1 MRVAFCPQA
10 HTHTLGC
17 ARRSQLVFMETIVQV
32 FICNASVVGLVDERE
47 TSVTSWKRL
56 RNEESGESVICT
68 LPSLGVQEVSHDWRR
83 ELRWQTLIGSN
94 QLTSDNRNSRNRLQ
108 TRVTDKTTGLQ
119 PTRTAH
125 STIVVVS

>member
-47 TSVTSWKRL
+47 TSMTSWKRL
-56 RNEESGESVICT
+56 RNEESGESVIWT
-68 LPSLGVQEVSHDWRR
+68 RHHLGSKRYSM
-83 ELRWQTLIGSN
+83 IGGEN
-94 QLTSDNRNSRNRLQ
+94 
-108 TRVTDKTTGLQ
+108 
-119 PTRTAH
+119 
-125 STIVVVS
+125 